1 MAKSYAE
8 NSSFGHEFL
17 RDVNEKRVYL
27 TRNLVAFGLRVLLY
41 NI

>member
-8 NSSFGHEFL
+8 NSSSGHEFL
-17 RDVNEKRVYL
+17 MDANEKRVYL
-27 TRNLVAFGLRVLLY
+27 TRNLDVFRLRDLLY